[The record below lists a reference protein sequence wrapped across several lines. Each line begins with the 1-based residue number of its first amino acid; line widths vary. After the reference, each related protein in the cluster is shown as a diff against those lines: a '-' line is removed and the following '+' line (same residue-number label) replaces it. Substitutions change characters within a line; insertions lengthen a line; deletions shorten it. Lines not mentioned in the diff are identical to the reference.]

1 MTRDELWELLHKKM
15 IDKLEE
21 VLPIINED
29 SDRFIDLDWG
39 DATGEFHDE
48 WIRTMLVNI
57 HSEQRMDE
65 VIQLIA
71 SCYHRM
77 YMNGERAAY
86 HNNMP
91 EYGVPKHQD
100 IMSLMI
106 SCKKKEIARRKANQ
120 DDEDLKAQMHNK
132 YKTAANEHNEKSSEI
147 NKQLEEENA
156 RLKKEN
162 AELNEKMNILK
173 ETSGFT
179 CGQYAVLLYAVA
191 QKLESSPIKKHL
203 EKVFADITG
212 FSPNVFHQKLMG
224 DFSEKDKEY
233 VASII
238 EDEMPHLAEAVRK
251 L

>member
-1 MTRDELWELLHKKM
+1 
-15 IDKLEE
+15 
-21 VLPIINED
+21 
-29 SDRFIDLDWG
+29 
-39 DATGEFHDE
+39 
-48 WIRTMLVNI
+48 
-57 HSEQRMDE
+57 
-65 VIQLIA
+65 
-71 SCYHRM
+71 
-77 YMNGERAAY
+77 
-86 HNNMP
+86 
-91 EYGVPKHQD
+91 
-100 IMSLMI
+100 
-106 SCKKKEIARRKANQ
+106 
-120 DDEDLKAQMHNK
+120 
-132 YKTAANEHNEKSSEI
+132 
-147 NKQLEEENA
+147 
-156 RLKKEN
+156 
-162 AELNEKMNILK
+162 MNILK